1 MDIHRYTV
9 CYVVEF
15 YKYCGYVTVCN
26 VGRAASGYFSL
37 VGDRLFFFFF
47 FLLLLAS
54 GGSFTISHSKT

>member
-15 YKYCGYVTVCN
+15 YKYCSYVTVCN

-37 VGDRLFFFFF
+37 VGDELFFFFF
-47 FLLLLAS
+47 FFSPVSERRQL
-54 GGSFTISHSKT
+54 HD